1 VRCLVLTI
9 ALLGS
14 VLPATAGTVGSKEL
28 KEVHR
33 TSRVTYYASKGHSV
47 DVKRTEAFLDRLV
60 ALFGPTPGGWRVQY
74 YLHDSAHVV
83 HPELGLSA
91 YGVTDLDTLR
101 IDSVRAYHPHEL
113 VHAMAG
119 PMGRPPLLFAEGLA
133 VALTSEGRWR
143 GGDLD
148 QVALAALG
156 ASRSARPFL
165 DRFSEQDPDAAYA
178 VAGSLV
184 GYLFDRYGIEPFVAF
199 LRGCSVD
206 SGRYEAAF
214 QRAYGRTVTRATL
227 EWERSLREP
236 SRSAREWYD
245 PASWPRSLQRDGTA
259 LAAGSQQASVVTA
272 AAVAE
277 AEPGGRRPEARDL
290 GRVLDIQP
298 TTEADLPALPS
309 SSLDSPTSR

>member
-14 VLPATAGTVGSKEL
+14 ALPATAGTVRSFEL

-33 TSRVTYYASKGHSV
+33 TSRVTYYAPKGHSV
-47 DVKRTEAFLDRLV
+47 DVKRTEAFLDRLA
-60 ALFGPTPGGWRVQY
+60 ALFGPTPLGWRVEY
-74 YLHDSAHVV
+74 YLHDSPHVV

-119 PMGRPPLLFAEGLA
+119 RLGRPPLLFAEGLA
-133 VALTSEGRWR
+133 VALTSEGGWR

-148 QVALAALG
+148 QLALAALG
-156 ASRSARPFL
+156 ASRSPTPFL

-184 GYLFDRYGIEPFVAF
+184 GYLLDRYGIDPFVAF
-199 LRGCSVD
+199 LRGCGE

-214 QRAYGRTVTRATL
+214 RRAYGRTVARATL

-259 LAAGSQQASVVTA
+259 LAAGPRLASVVTA

-277 AEPGGRRPEARDL
+277 AEPGGRRREASDL

-298 TTEADLPALPS
+298 TSSEAELPAPPS
-309 SSLDSPTSR
+309 ASLDSPVSQ

>member
-1 VRCLVLTI
+1 VRGLVLTI

-14 VLPATAGTVGSKEL
+14 VLPARAATVRPNEF
-28 KEVHR
+28 KEVQR

-60 ALFGPTPGGWRVQY
+60 ALLGPTPEGWRVKY
-74 YLHDSAHVV
+74 YLHDSPHVV

-119 PMGRPPLLFAEGLA
+119 RLGRPPLVFAEGLA
-133 VALTSEGRWR
+133 VALTSEGNWR

-148 QVALAALG
+148 QVALAALS
-156 ASRSARPFL
+156 ASRSATPFL

-184 GYLFDRYGIEPFVAF
+184 GYLLDRYGIDPFLAF
-199 LRGCSVD
+199 LRGCGD

-214 QRAYGRTVTRATL
+214 RRTYGRTLARATL

-259 LAAGSQQASVVTA
+259 LAAGPQLASVVTA
-272 AAVAE
+272 AAVSE
-277 AEPGGRRPEARDL
+277 AGGRRPEARDL

-298 TTEADLPALPS
+298 TSSEADLEAPPS
-309 SSLDSPTSR
+309 ASLDSAVSQ